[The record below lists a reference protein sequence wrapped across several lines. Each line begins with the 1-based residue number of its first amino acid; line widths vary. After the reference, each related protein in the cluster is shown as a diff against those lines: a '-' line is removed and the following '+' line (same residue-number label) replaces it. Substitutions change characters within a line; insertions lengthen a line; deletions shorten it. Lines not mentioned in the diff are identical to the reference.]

1 MTSSHIPPLQL
12 LRGFEAAARHLS
24 FTRAAAELH
33 VTHGA
38 ISHQIRA
45 LETQLRTKLFRRQG
59 RQMVLTERGQ
69 ILVLQIRQ
77 GLRLLE
83 QAFKG
88 AGQYAQNNTLTI
100 SLLPAFASRWL
111 IPRIG
116 SFQSQHPD
124 LQLNLRTTNELANL
138 DSDGVD
144 LAIRYGPGG
153 WLGVQQEK
161 LINESVFPVCSP
173 NYRNGDYPL
182 TLSQLVE
189 ADLLLNPHQPWEA
202 WFNAAGADIRK
213 PGRGTSYTDAALLL
227 EAAAEGHGVA
237 LARGTLVANDLR
249 SGRLM
254 RLFECS
260 VPDEYAYYLVW
271 RADSRKLK
279 TIALFRDW
287 MLEQLRQDQS
297 ELGAPTLTPTVRR
310 PTKVSIAVKPRGDVP
325 KTVDARRGQARHHR
339 VPP

>member
-45 LETQLRTKLFRRQG
+45 LEVQLRTKLFQRKG

-69 ILVLQIRQ
+69 ILVTQIRQ

-83 QAFKG
+83 RAFEG
-88 AGQYAQNNTLTI
+88 SARRAPPDILTI

-116 SFQSQHPD
+116 SFQACHPG
-124 LQLNLRTTNELANL
+124 LQLALRTTTELANL
-138 DSDGVD
+138 GSDGVD

-153 WLGVQQEK
+153 WPGVQQER
-161 LINESVFPVCSP
+161 LIGELIFPVCSP
-173 NYRNGDYPL
+173 NYRNGNYPRSLPEL
-182 TLSQLVE
+182 TQ

-202 WFNAAGADIRK
+202 WFNAAGADMRE
-213 PGRGTSYTDAALLL
+213 PHLGTSYTDASLLL

-237 LARGTLVANDLR
+237 LARGTLVADDLR
-249 SGRLM
+249 SGRLV
-254 RLFECS
+254 RLFDCAIT
-260 VPDEYAYYLVW
+260 DEYSYFMVW
-271 RADSRKLK
+271 RAESRKLK
-279 TIALFRDW
+279 SIEIFRDW
-287 MLEQLRQDQS
+287 MLGQLRSNEDAES
-297 ELGAPTLTPTVRR
+297 KTRAGISNESTRD
-310 PTKVSIAVKPRGDVP
+310 VSRQTKPR
-325 KTVDARRGQARHHR
+325 ARVAKRNTISLAAASHR
-339 VPP
+339 

>member
-33 VTHGA
+33 ITHGA

-45 LETQLRTKLFRRQG
+45 LEAQLRTKLFRRQG

-83 QAFKG
+83 RAFEG
-88 AGQYAQNNTLTI
+88 AGQRPRADVLTI
-100 SLLPAFASRWL
+100 SLLPAFAARWL

-116 SFQSQHPD
+116 SFRVQHPN
-124 LQLNLRTTNELANL
+124 LQLNLRTTTELANL

-173 NYRNGDYPL
+173 NYRNGDHPR
-182 TLSQLVE
+182 TLSELAS
-189 ADLLLNPHQPWEA
+189 ADLLLNPHQPWES
-202 WFNAAGADIRK
+202 WFNAAGADIRE
-213 PGRGTSYTDAALLL
+213 PNRGTSYTDAALLL
-227 EAAAEGHGVA
+227 EAAAEGHGIA
-237 LARGTLVANDLR
+237 LARGTLVADDLR
-249 SGRLM
+249 SGRLV
-254 RLFECS
+254 RLFECA
-260 VPDEYAYYLVW
+260 VPDEYAYFLVW

-279 TIALFRDW
+279 GITLFRDW
-287 MLEQLRQDQS
+287 MLRQLEPNKGGPDDRARWHPGDEPAADMQ
-297 ELGAPTLTPTVRR
+297 AP
-310 PTKVSIAVKPRGDVP
+310 IKPRAGASKRVS
-325 KTVDARRGQARHHR
+325 VRGTPA
-339 VPP
+339 

>member
-100 SLLPAFASRWL
+100 SLLPAFAARWL

-116 SFQSQHPD
+116 SFQAQHPH

-138 DSDGVD
+138 ESDGVD

-153 WLGVQQEK
+153 WPGLQQEK
-161 LINESVFPVCSP
+161 LVNETVFPVCSP
-173 NYRNGDYPL
+173 KYRNGDHPR
-182 TLSQLVE
+182 TLSELAR
-189 ADLLLNPHQPWEA
+189 ADLLLNPRQPWEP
-202 WFNAAGADIRK
+202 WFSAAGADIRE
-213 PGRGTSYTDAALLL
+213 PNRGTSYTDAALLL
-227 EAAAEGHGVA
+227 EAAAEGHGIA
-237 LARGTLVANDLR
+237 LARGTLVSDDIR
-249 SGRLM
+249 SGRLV
-254 RLFECS
+254 RLFKCA
-260 VPDEYAYYLVW
+260 VPDEYAYFLIW
-271 RADSRKLK
+271 RSDSRKLK
-279 TIALFRDW
+279 GIALFRDW
-287 MLEQLRQDQS
+287 VLQQLKLNRRDLSGQAWSCVGRRLAADIP
-297 ELGAPTLTPTVRR
+297 APTRPRAGVSKRVAVRGTPKILR
-310 PTKVSIAVKPRGDVP
+310 S
-325 KTVDARRGQARHHR
+325 
-339 VPP
+339 